1 MANFSQKAYNLK
13 QINIPVFLDITW
25 KSQKK
30 PRWFKYCWSEI
41 NLIFPL
47 FKYHLNQFSN
57 NGTSKKNCYYQ
68 ISGPLIQIWQW
79 VHGNYLT
86 KGKGVNL
93 EFFLVKSFCNPTYF
107 CQIIWSLF
115 GKIDKYITN
124 RSFLI
129 KILSKKLNWRA
140 TFKLQ
145 WPPSKEAI
153 GLQTMW
159 IMPKNNTLHINFTEK
174 QGKERFK
181 VFFFNLWC
189 TKYYLK

>member
-1 MANFSQKAYNLK
+1 MAN
-13 QINIPVFLDITW
+13 
-25 KSQKK
+25 
-30 PRWFKYCWSEI
+30 
-41 NLIFPL
+41 
-47 FKYHLNQFSN
+47 
-57 NGTSKKNCYYQ
+57 
-68 ISGPLIQIWQW
+68 
-79 VHGNYLT
+79 LT

-140 TFKLQ
+140 SFKLQ
-145 WPPSKEAI
+145 WPPSKEAN

-174 QGKERFK
+174 QGKERLK
-181 VFFFNLWC
+181 VFFFKFVMHKILFKVDVMCECSKNLDVKWVQDPALLPLL
-189 TKYYLK
+189 TQKYFYLPHHCSQMSYFLVMEICDQHQVYCEGTQLFHLLIHLKCH

>member
-1 MANFSQKAYNLK
+1 M
-13 QINIPVFLDITW
+13 IN
-25 KSQKK
+25 
-30 PRWFKYCWSEI
+30 
-41 NLIFPL
+41 
-47 FKYHLNQFSN
+47 
-57 NGTSKKNCYYQ
+57 
-68 ISGPLIQIWQW
+68 
-79 VHGNYLT
+79 LT

-93 EFFLVKSFCNPTYF
+93 EFSLVKSFCNPTYF
-107 CQIIWSLF
+107 CPIIWSLF

-159 IMPKNNTLHINFTEK
+159 IMPKNNTLHINFTER

-181 VFFFNLWC
+181 VFFFKFVMHKILFKVDVMCECSKNLDVKWVQDPALLPLL
-189 TKYYLK
+189 TQKYLYLPHHCLQMSYFLVMEICDQHQVYCEGTQLFHLLIHLKCH

>member
-1 MANFSQKAYNLK
+1 MTN
-13 QINIPVFLDITW
+13 
-25 KSQKK
+25 
-30 PRWFKYCWSEI
+30 
-41 NLIFPL
+41 
-47 FKYHLNQFSN
+47 
-57 NGTSKKNCYYQ
+57 
-68 ISGPLIQIWQW
+68 
-79 VHGNYLT
+79 LT

-93 EFFLVKSFCNPTYF
+93 EFSLVKSFCNPTYF

-181 VFFFNLWC
+181 VFLFLDVKWVQDPALLPLL
-189 TKYYLK
+189 TQKYLYLPHHCSQMSYFLVMEICDQHQVYCEGTQLFHLLIHLKCH